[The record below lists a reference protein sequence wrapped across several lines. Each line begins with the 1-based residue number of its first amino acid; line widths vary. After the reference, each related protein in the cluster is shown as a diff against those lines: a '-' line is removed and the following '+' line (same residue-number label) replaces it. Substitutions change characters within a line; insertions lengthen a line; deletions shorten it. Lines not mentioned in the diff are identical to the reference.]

1 VDVQPEIR
9 KVGKVIKGFKD
20 FIARGNVVDLSVGV
34 IIGAAFTSVVNAV
47 VTDLLNPLI
56 AGIFGQP
63 DFSKMLIL
71 KLGSGD
77 GAPQIMF
84 GSLIT
89 AVINFLIVAVAI
101 YFFIV
106 VPINKLKELGTKPD
120 DAEADE
126 AAEPPSPEVELL
138 TEIRDLLKNE

>member
-1 VDVQPEIR
+1 LEPL
-9 KVGKVIKGFKD
+9 GKVANVLKGFKD

-34 IIGAAFTSVVNAV
+34 IIGAAFTGVVNAV

-63 DFSKMLIL
+63 DFSKMFIL

-77 GAPQIMF
+77 AAPQIMF

-89 AVINFLIVAVAI
+89 AIINFLIVAVAI

-106 VPINKLKELGTKPD
+106 VPINKLKELGTKPED
-120 DAEADE
+120 AEEDAEA
-126 AAEPPSPEVELL
+126 AAEETQVELL
-138 TEIRDLLKNE
+138 SEIRDLLKDKQ